1 MRILFFVLILSIC
14 APKLLSQP
22 PISITDGYIGKP
34 IYALDSG
41 YLFARSLA
49 NDEIFYRWDLR
60 SASKIEILDAEFEST
75 LWFRMTPFPTIA
87 KANFRYLSKPITLQ
101 NFEVQGGNFSKRIFY
116 AKADNAKGT
125 VFLFHTEATSSVE
138 WTQNYYEQ
146 FQLFK
151 VLQYYGYSVVLFD
164 CEERATSNDIN
175 NDKVINWQLVPHSI
189 EGNYD
194 YKNCELIM
202 AELKNRNIMSEN
214 ENFYAIGNSNGG
226 QFAQGFADLFA
237 AKACVVFNAQP
248 NQHISADMQIT
259 PIIFNVNVNDVS
271 VNNSVNQLYVDSL
284 KNLSKCASIHYTR
297 ATPLY
302 PEAFARTRM
311 IPMELSNK
319 LFEELKVNDYLTNF
333 NYLNKSFLELIT
345 DVVNNPSKWPEA
357 RFLNSSYSTAYS
369 RQIRLSNAE
378 KEFNS
383 NRVSAIVEFL
393 EFPCELNTSVN
404 NQPISNGN
412 SNNLIETNGNGF
424 VEITV
429 ENTLQN
435 SFSLCDLNGTSI
447 EIPRF
452 IIDTQTLKLSFASMP
467 NGFYYLSDQNGNGYT
482 IVHRK

>member
-1 MRILFFVLILSIC
+1 MKMRLLIFFLTVVFFTLQLY
-14 APKLLSQP
+14 SQP
-22 PISITDGYIGKP
+22 PINITDGYIGNP

-49 NDEIFYRWDLR
+49 NDEIFYRWDLQ

-75 LWFRMTPFPTIA
+75 LWFRMTQFPVTA
-87 KANFRYLSKPITLQ
+87 KANFRYLSKPLSLQ

-151 VLQYYGYSVVLFD
+151 MLQFYGYSVILFD
-164 CEERATSNDIN
+164 CEERATSTDIN
-175 NDKVINWQLVPHSI
+175 NDKVVNWQLVPHSI
-189 EGNYD
+189 EGNND
-194 YKNCELIM
+194 YKNCELII
-202 AELKNRNIMSEN
+202 AELKNRNIISEN
-214 ENFYAIGNSNGG
+214 ENIYAIGNSNGG
-226 QFAQGFADLFA
+226 LFAQGFADLFA

-248 NQHISADMQIT
+248 NIHISADKQTT
-259 PIIFNVNVNDVS
+259 PIMFNVNVNDIS
-271 VNNSVNQLYVDSL
+271 VNSSINQLFVDSL
-284 KNLSKCASIHYTR
+284 KNVSKCASIHYTR

-311 IPMELSNK
+311 IPMDLSIK
-319 LFEELKVNDYLTNF
+319 LFDELKANDYLTNF

-383 NRVSAIVEFL
+383 NRVSAVVEFF
-393 EFPCELNTSVN
+393 EFPCEVNTSVKE
-404 NQPISNGN
+404 NQSKQSQNTFTTNSYRFVSIPIEKKFKTS
-412 SNNLIETNGNGF
+412 LTIFTITGF
-424 VEITV
+424 P
-429 ENTLQN
+429 
-435 SFSLCDLNGTSI
+435 I
-447 EIPRF
+447 EIPF
-452 IIDTQTLKLSFASMP
+452 EI
-467 NGFYYLSDQNGNGYT
+467 NENT
-482 IVHRK
+482 ILLNFTNIPIGVYFVRLERDNIFTILNCK